1 MRISEGMKEAAH
13 VMRHRETVNVDNLA
27 VFNLPLLSLVVT
39 HRAAA
44 FSEETESE
52 I

>member
-1 MRISEGMKEAAH
+1 MK
-13 VMRHRETVNVDNLA
+13 HRETVNVDNLA

-44 FSEETESE
+44 FSEETDSE
-52 I
+52 ILLE